1 MGTLTSDGNLTSC
14 VETQVDV
21 PRRSMYF
28 DSSDITP
35 IHDTHTHRQSQ
46 EADYLLPL
54 PPLTKFAVRTT
65 ATTDETNKYLYFT
78 HDFVSEDGET
88 LYCKANVKAIV
99 KEMSGKSKG
108 KTVRPMHMQ
117 SLTSMQ
123 WLS

>member
-1 MGTLTSDGNLTSC
+1 MDVSRRGKRILIRLTHT
-14 VETQVDV
+14 
-21 PRRSMYF
+21 
-28 DSSDITP
+28 TP
-35 IHDTHTHRQSQ
+35 THDTHQQSQ
-46 EADYLLPL
+46 DADYLLPL

-65 ATTDETNKYLYFT
+65 ASTDETNKYLYFK

-108 KTVRPMHMQ
+108 KTVRPRHMQ